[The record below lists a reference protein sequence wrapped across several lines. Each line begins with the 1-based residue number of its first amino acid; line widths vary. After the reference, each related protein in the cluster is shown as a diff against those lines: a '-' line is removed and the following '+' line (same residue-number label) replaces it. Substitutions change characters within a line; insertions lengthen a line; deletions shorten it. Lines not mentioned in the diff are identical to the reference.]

1 MTRQPPPL
9 SVDARSL
16 VGAEVRRRED
26 GRLLRGR
33 AIFCD
38 DVQLPE
44 MVYAAFIRS
53 PHAHARI
60 TALDTSGALAHPA
73 VLCALTL
80 EDLDKAGVG
89 PIKPNW
95 VVSECH
101 VPRRPVL
108 ADGTVRFVGEP
119 VAVVV
124 ASSRE
129 AAVDAAELVQVEY
142 DPLPAVSDAEAALAA
157 DSVPIHENVPGNLI
171 GRWDIG
177 GGDVEAAFAR
187 AHSHVKL
194 RLENNRLIP
203 SALEPRAIVAQYEAD
218 TQQFTMHVS
227 SQMPHMCRRWVAE
240 TLHVP
245 ESRLRVI
252 APEVGGGFGS
262 KMHLYPEEIVVP
274 FCARLLQRPVKWTET
289 RSENHVATT
298 HGRAHTEY
306 IEAAVEKDGRILGM
320 KLRTVANM
328 GAYLSN
334 MATGIPTVNCATFGT
349 GCYRIENYQA
359 TVDLVTTN
367 TVPVDAYRGAGRPE
381 AAYIIERTVDAVANH
396 LSLDPC
402 KVRELNMIEKGEFPY
417 QPYGNPIFTFDS
429 GDYQQS
435 FNKAKELIGYD
446 QTRQRQREMRA
457 GGRYIGVAVTNY
469 NEICGV
475 GRSHELAM
483 VGFDRGG
490 WESAAIRVHS
500 DGTVTFLTG
509 SMPSG
514 QGHATSYAQIVAAEL
529 QLPLESVDVV
539 YGDTAMVPMGNGT
552 YNSRSMP
559 VGGSAAKRCAML
571 VLEKARA
578 LAAKW
583 LGDDASTLR
592 YESGK
597 FHGESGEVEFA
608 QVARLA
614 HLAHMLPEGQTPGL
628 DVDFKYEPEAMS
640 SPHGSHAAIVEVD
653 VETGTVKLLKYVAVD
668 DVGTLVNPLLATGQ
682 VHGGV
687 VQGVGQALFEL
698 ADYGDDAQLL
708 SGSLLDYALPKF
720 DQVCSIE
727 SHFFETPSP
736 TNPLGAKGVGE
747 AGACAAPPLMV
758 AAVCDALS
766 PFGISHL
773 DMPLTAPRIWRAIQK
788 SRETENS

>member
-1 MTRQPPPL
+1 M
-9 SVDARSL
+9 A
-16 VGAEVRRRED
+16 
-26 GRLLRGR
+26 
-33 AIFCD
+33 
-38 DVQLPE
+38 
-44 MVYAAFIRS
+44 YAAFVRS

-73 VLCALTL
+73 VLCALTI
-80 EDLDKAGVG
+80 EDLDKAGIGV
-89 PIKPNW
+89 IKPNW
-95 VVSECH
+95 VIGDCL

-124 ASSRE
+124 ASTRE
-129 AAVDAAELVQVEY
+129 AAADAVELVAVEY
-142 DPLPAVSDAEAALAA
+142 EPLPAVSDEEAALAEG
-157 DSVPIHENVPGNLI
+157 SVRLHENVPGNLI
-171 GRWDIG
+171 GTWEIG

-187 AHSHVKL
+187 AHAHVKL

-203 SALEPRAIVAQYEAD
+203 SPLEPRTVVAQYEAD
-218 TQQFTMHVS
+218 TDHITMHVS

-240 TLHVP
+240 VLNVP

-252 APEVGGGFGS
+252 APEVGGGFGA
-262 KMHLYPEEIVVP
+262 KMHRYPEEVVVP

-289 RSENHVATT
+289 RSESHVSTM

-320 KLRTVANM
+320 KLRTVANL

-334 MATGIPTVNCATFGT
+334 MGTGIPTVNCATFGT
-349 GCYRIENYQA
+349 GCYHIENYQA

-381 AAYIIERTVDAVANH
+381 AAYIIERTVDAVAHH

-402 KVRELNMIEKGEFPY
+402 EVRSINLVKKSEFPY

-429 GDYQQS
+429 GDYHQS
-435 FNKAKELIGYD
+435 FNKAKELIEYD
-446 QTRQRQREMRA
+446 DTRRHQSEQRA
-457 GGRYIGVAVTNY
+457 KGRYIGVAVTNY

-475 GRSHELAM
+475 GRSNEMAM

-490 WESAAIRVHS
+490 WESATIRVHS
-500 DGTVTFLTG
+500 DGTVTFFTG

-514 QGHATSYAQIVAAEL
+514 QGHATSYAQIVATEL

-539 YGDTAMVPMGNGT
+539 YGDTAIVPMGNGT

-571 VLEKARA
+571 VIEKAKTF
-578 LAAKW
+578 AAEW
-583 LGDDASTLR
+583 LGDDVSTLR
-592 YESGK
+592 YEGGR
-597 FHGESGEVEFA
+597 FLGETGEVDFA

-628 DVDFKYEPEAMS
+628 DIDFKYEPKAMS

-653 VETGTVKLLKYVAVD
+653 IETGVVQVLKYVAVD
-668 DVGTLVNPLLATGQ
+668 DVGTVINPLLATGQ

-687 VQGVGQALFEL
+687 VQGIGQALFEF
-698 ADYGDDAQLL
+698 ADYDDDGQLL
-708 SGSLLDYALPKF
+708 SGSLLDYALPKT

-736 TNPLGAKGVGE
+736 TNPLGAKGIGE
-747 AGACAAPPLMV
+747 AGACAAPPLIV

-773 DMPLTAPRIWRAIQK
+773 DMPLTPPRIWRAIQNSK
-788 SRETENS
+788 ETESA